1 METQTGKAL
10 AFLVLSRKERKMTVK
25 EFAEV
30 ISEGTKSLYNTIT
43 GMLLITDLVDGAGR
57 ENEEYGM
64 RAGNGDWL
72 FGVMSCTVDPAK
84 REEYEAEFGC
94 LMEYALAYIPAPG
107 TFVKPRMD
115 FTGTSS
121 IADIM
126 DIAEN
131 MLTEYPDGWEVV

>member
-1 METQTGKAL
+1 
-10 AFLVLSRKERKMTVK
+10 MTVK
-25 EFAEV
+25 DFIDV

-43 GMLLITDLVDGAGR
+43 GLLLITDLVDGAGR
-57 ENEEYGM
+57 ENEEHGM

-72 FGVMSCTVDPAK
+72 FGVMSCMVDPAK

-94 LMEYALAYIPAPG
+94 LMEYALACIPAPG

-126 DIAEN
+126 DIAED